1 MTPEKIKHHIAHL
14 QEKHTELDQQ
24 IELMEGTGRFEE
36 TDINNLK
43 KQRLALRDEIQE
55 LKQKLENFS

>member
-55 LKQKLENFS
+55 LKQKL